1 MPPRGCRRAKSSSP
15 LSDHGTESG
24 FVGKRLDSSAA
35 LRMTVTALRMTV
47 TSLRMTVAALR
58 MTVTSPRMT
67 VAALRMT
74 VTSPRMTIAAIQSD
88 NSEDAVTCLAP
99 GIPALNGST

>member
-24 FVGKRLDSSAA
+24 FVGERLDSSAA
-35 LRMTVTALRMTV
+35 LRMTVAA
-47 TSLRMTVAALR
+47 LRMTVAALR
-58 MTVTSPRMT
+58 MTV
-67 VAALRMT
+67 
-74 VTSPRMTIAAIQSD
+74 AAIQSD

>member
-24 FVGKRLDSSAA
+24 FVGERLDSSAA
-35 LRMTVTALRMTV
+35 
-47 TSLRMTVAALR
+47 LRMTVAALR

-67 VAALRMT
+67 VAALRM
-74 VTSPRMTIAAIQSD
+74 SIAVIQSD